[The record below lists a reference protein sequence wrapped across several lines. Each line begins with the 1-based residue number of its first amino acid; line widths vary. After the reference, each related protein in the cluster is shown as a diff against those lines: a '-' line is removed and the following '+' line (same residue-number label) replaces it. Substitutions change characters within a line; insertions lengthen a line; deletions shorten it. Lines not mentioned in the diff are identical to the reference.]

1 MENKVEKR
9 VSEMKEAL
17 MAAAKNSE
25 DLLKRRA
32 QIKEKISLWEKKREF
47 YQAREQELLM
57 QLATLKEQVSGSL
70 IDGKDPEAIFRE
82 QRETSTKIEA
92 MRDTFKKIERDILP
106 NAHKELKQAE
116 ESVLNALRGDVGTVY
131 SKCQEKLDKNTV
143 DFIEVELLA
152 WSQASGEF
160 YQEMGVSG
168 IHYRMRIKNR
178 TIENAIL

>member
-1 MENKVEKR
+1 
-9 VSEMKEAL
+9 

-32 QIKEKISLWEKKREF
+32 QIKEKISLWEEKGKS

-82 QRETSTKIEA
+82 QREKSTKIEA
-92 MRDTFKKIERDILP
+92 MRDTFKEIKHDILP
-106 NAHKELKQAE
+106 NAREELKQAE
-116 ESVLNALRGDVGTVY
+116 KSVLNALRGDVGTVY
-131 SKCQEKLDKNTV
+131 SECQEKLDKSIENFV
-143 DFIEVELLA
+143 EVELLA

-178 TIENAIL
+178 TIENAVY